1 MNRHFYAMS
10 KLSIEE
16 QANAYSCIL
25 ACATQMYRSGD
36 GDKAT
41 LEKLFPDLKQSKD
54 EKIKQELLDQFKQ
67 YKSSGFVQYT
77 DGVTIDDVIAW
88 IEKQKNGVNDRSA
101 ETVPTEKHKEPEDKP
116 SFKVNDWVIMTKD
129 ASRKIMQ
136 IKTIADDYYDTVD
149 QKGRIIRYSLRQS
162 ADWKLWT
169 MEDAEPGDILASS
182 DNIVMFKSIDK
193 FNGENMQNYC
203 TYYCNGTNE
212 FHTNTFAL
220 LLCKSAYLPATAEQ
234 CKMLDEQLVG
244 LGYVWNEKHKELHQ
258 IDLRDVQCVDL
269 GVDELWHAQAIIE
282 KTYGEL
288 PGYKYGNIKSCDT
301 ALNAITAIN
310 RNRKEFSWIDKA
322 THYDNGSRLKKM
334 VKDNIDNL
342 CQKNGIDIDGIYHAL
357 KMLEISLGTVD
368 GYQSDDGI
376 FKHKCAINKVMLIY
390 RYLNE

>member
-1 MNRHFYAMS
+1 MS

-25 ACATQMYRSGD
+25 ACATQMYLSGD

-54 EKIKQELLDQFKQ
+54 EKIKQELLSQFKQ
-67 YKSSGFVQYT
+67 YKSAGIVQYT
-77 DGVTIDDVIAW
+77 DDLTINDVIAW

-101 ETVPTEKHKEPEDKP
+101 ETASTRNIQPEDKP

-136 IKTIADDYYDTVD
+136 IKTIEDDYYDTAD

-169 MEDAEPGDILASS
+169 IEDAEPGDILASN
-182 DNIVMFKSIDK
+182 DNIVMFKSIDEVK
-193 FNGENMQNYC
+193 GENMQNYC
-203 TYYCNGTNE
+203 TYYCDGTNE

-244 LGYVWNEKHKELHQ
+244 LGYVWDEKYKKLNK
-258 IDLRDVQCVDL
+258 IDLSDVQNTVGGSIDAL
-269 GVDELWHAQAIIE
+269 GYALDIIG
-282 KTYGEL
+282 KTYGDL
-288 PGYKYGNIKSCDT
+288 PGYQYGNIKSCDA
-301 ALNAITAIN
+301 ALNAITALNQN
-310 RNRKEFSWIDKA
+310 RNEFSWFKK
-322 THYDNGSRLKKM
+322 TYYDNDLRLRRM
-334 VKDNIDNL
+334 LKDDIDNL
-342 CQKNGIDIDGIYHAL
+342 CQKTGIDIDGIYHAL

-368 GYQSDDGI
+368 GYQSEDGI

-390 RYLNE
+390 RYLK

>member
-1 MNRHFYAMS
+1 MS
-10 KLSIEE
+10 KLSIED

-25 ACATQMYRSGD
+25 ACATQMYLSGD

-54 EKIKQELLDQFKQ
+54 EKIKQELLNQFKQ
-67 YKSSGFVQYT
+67 YKSAGIVQYT
-77 DGVTIDDVIAW
+77 DGLTINDVIAW
-88 IEKQKNGVNDRSA
+88 RKKQKNGVNDRSA
-101 ETVPTEKHKEPEDKP
+101 ETASTKKSKEPEDKP

-136 IKTIADDYYDTVD
+136 IKTIADDYYDTAD

-169 MEDAEPGDILASS
+169 MEDTEPGDILASN
-182 DNIVMFKSIDK
+182 DNIVMFKSIDEVK
-193 FNGENMQNYC
+193 GENMQNYC

-244 LGYVWNEKHKELHQ
+244 LGYVWDEKYKKLNK
-258 IDLRDVQCVDL
+258 IDLSDVQNTVGGSIDAL
-269 GVDELWHAQAIIE
+269 GYALDIIG
-282 KTYGEL
+282 KTYGDL
-288 PGYKYGNIKSCDT
+288 PGYQYGNIKSCDA
-301 ALNAITAIN
+301 ALNAITALNQN
-310 RNRKEFSWIDKA
+310 RNEFSWFKK
-322 THYDNGSRLKKM
+322 TYYDNDLRLRRM
-334 VKDNIDNL
+334 LKDDIDNL
-342 CQKNGIDIDGIYHAL
+342 CQKTGIDIDGIYHAL

-368 GYQSDDGI
+368 GYQSEDGI

-390 RYLNE
+390 RYLK

>member
-1 MNRHFYAMS
+1 MNKPFYTMS

-25 ACATQMYRSGD
+25 ACATQMYLSGD

-54 EKIKQELLDQFKQ
+54 EKIKQELLSQFKQ
-67 YKSSGFVQYT
+67 YKSAGIVQYT
-77 DGVTIDDVIAW
+77 DDLTINDVIAW

-101 ETVPTEKHKEPEDKP
+101 ETASTRNIQPEDKP

-136 IKTIADDYYDTVD
+136 IKTIADDYYDTAD

-169 MEDAEPGDILASS
+169 MEDTEPGDILASN
-182 DNIVMFKSIDK
+182 DNIVMFKSIDEVK
-193 FNGENMQNYC
+193 GENMQNYC
-203 TYYCNGTNE
+203 TYYCDGTNE

-244 LGYVWNEKHKELHQ
+244 LGYVWDEKYKKLNK
-258 IDLRDVQCVDL
+258 IDLSDVQNTVGGSIDAL
-269 GVDELWHAQAIIE
+269 GYALDIIG
-282 KTYGEL
+282 KTYGDL
-288 PGYKYGNIKSCDT
+288 PGYQYGNIKSCDA
-301 ALNAITAIN
+301 ALNAITALNQN
-310 RNRKEFSWIDKA
+310 RNEFSWFKK
-322 THYDNGSRLKKM
+322 TYYDNDLRLRRM
-334 VKDNIDNL
+334 LKDDIDNL
-342 CQKNGIDIDGIYHAL
+342 CQKTGIDIDGIYHAL

-368 GYQSDDGI
+368 GYQSEDGI

-390 RYLNE
+390 RYLK

>member
-1 MNRHFYAMS
+1 MS

-25 ACATQMYRSGD
+25 ACATQMYLSGD

-54 EKIKQELLDQFKQ
+54 EKIKQELLSQFKQ
-67 YKSSGFVQYT
+67 YKSAGIVQYT
-77 DGVTIDDVIAW
+77 DDLTINDVIAW

-101 ETVPTEKHKEPEDKP
+101 ETASTRNIQPEDKP

-136 IKTIADDYYDTVD
+136 IKTIEDDYYDTAD

-169 MEDAEPGDILASS
+169 IEDAEPGDILASN
-182 DNIVMFKSIDK
+182 DNIVMFKSIDEVK
-193 FNGENMQNYC
+193 GENMQNYC
-203 TYYCNGTNE
+203 TYYCDGTNE

-244 LGYVWNEKHKELHQ
+244 LGYVWDEKYKKLNK
-258 IDLRDVQCVDL
+258 IDLRDVQNTVDGSIDAL
-269 GVDELWHAQAIIE
+269 GYALDIIG
-282 KTYGEL
+282 KTYGDL
-288 PGYKYGNIKSCDT
+288 PGYQYGNIKSCDA
-301 ALNAITAIN
+301 ALNAITALNQN
-310 RNRKEFSWIDKA
+310 RNEFSWFKK
-322 THYDNGSRLKKM
+322 TYYDNDLRLRRM
-334 VKDNIDNL
+334 LKDDIDNL
-342 CQKNGIDIDGIYHAL
+342 CQKTGIDIDGIYHAL

-368 GYQSDDGI
+368 GYQSEDGI

-390 RYLNE
+390 RYLK

>member
-1 MNRHFYAMS
+1 MNKPFYTMS

-25 ACATQMYRSGD
+25 ACATQMYLSGD

-54 EKIKQELLDQFKQ
+54 EKIKQELLSQFKQ
-67 YKSSGFVQYT
+67 YKSAGIVQYT
-77 DGVTIDDVIAW
+77 DDLTINDVIAW

-101 ETVPTEKHKEPEDKP
+101 ETASTRNIQPEDKP

-136 IKTIADDYYDTVD
+136 IKTIEDDYYDTAD

-169 MEDAEPGDILASS
+169 IEDAEPGDILASN
-182 DNIVMFKSIDK
+182 DNIVMFKSIDEVK
-193 FNGENMQNYC
+193 GENMQNYC
-203 TYYCNGTNE
+203 TYYCDGTNE

-244 LGYVWNEKHKELHQ
+244 LGYVWDEKYKKLNK
-258 IDLRDVQCVDL
+258 IDLRDVQNTVDGSIDAL
-269 GVDELWHAQAIIE
+269 GYALDIIG
-282 KTYGEL
+282 KTYGDL
-288 PGYKYGNIKSCDT
+288 PGYQYGNIKSCDA
-301 ALNAITAIN
+301 ALNAITALNQN
-310 RNRKEFSWIDKA
+310 RNEFSWFKK
-322 THYDNGSRLKKM
+322 TYYDNDLRLRRM
-334 VKDNIDNL
+334 LKDDIDNL
-342 CQKNGIDIDGIYHAL
+342 CQKTGIDIDGIYHAL

-368 GYQSDDGI
+368 GYQSEDGI

-390 RYLNE
+390 RYLK